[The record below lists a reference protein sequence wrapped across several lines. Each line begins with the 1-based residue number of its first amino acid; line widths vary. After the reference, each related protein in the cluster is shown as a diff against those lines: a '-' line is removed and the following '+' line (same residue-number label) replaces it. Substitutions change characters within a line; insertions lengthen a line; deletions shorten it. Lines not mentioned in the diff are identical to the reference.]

1 MKKAYSKPDILFESF
16 SLATSITAGCE
27 EKATNATTACGVKF
41 GKSIIFTDA
50 AYGCSSIIV
59 DGSTEGNWVDKENN
73 GLCYHNP
80 SATYNVF
87 IS

>member
-16 SLATSITAGCE
+16 SLATSIAAGCE
-27 EKATNATTACGVKF
+27 EKALSTQDACGVKF
-41 GKSIIFTDA
+41 GKSIIFTSEA
-50 AYGCSSIIV
+50 HGCASVIS
-59 DGSTEGNWVDKENN
+59 DGSLTGNWVDKENN

>member
-16 SLATSITAGCE
+16 SLATSIAAGCE
-27 EKATNATTACGVKF
+27 EKAISTQDACGVDF
-41 GKSIIFTDA
+41 GKSVIFTDA

-59 DGSTEGNWVDKENN
+59 DGATEGNRVDKENN

-80 SATYNVF
+80 SSTYNVF